1 MGIQIGP
8 LKSVNAVFLAP
19 MSGVTD
25 EPFRRLAHELGAGL
39 VVSEMV
45 ASSELVR
52 NRHDVVLKTR
62 GAGEVFPH
70 VVQLAGRE
78 AVWMAEGARMARG
91 LGADII
97 DINMGCPAKQVTN
110 GASGSALMRDLDHAL
125 TLIDAT
131 IAAVDCPVTLKM
143 RLGWD
148 DSSRNAREL
157 AVRAEQ
163 VGIAMITVHGRT
175 RCQFY
180 NGEADWRAVA
190 NVKDAV
196 SVPVIVNGDITSAE
210 DAETALARS
219 KADGVMI
226 GRGAYGRPWFPGDVA
241 RFIETGEAPEAR
253 GLEEQ
258 WSVFSRHYEDM
269 LRHYG
274 SELGIRCARKHI
286 GWYLE
291 RAAEQIPGMTGEDV
305 RAVRGRICR
314 MTDASGVLSAMEDFF
329 ADRDYRR
336 AA

>member
-8 LKSVNAVFLAP
+8 LKTANAVFLAP

-45 ASSELVR
+45 ASGELVR

-78 AVWMAEGARMARG
+78 AVWMAEGARIARD

-131 IAAVDCPVTLKM
+131 VAAVDCPVTLKM

-148 DSSRNAREL
+148 DNSRNAREL

-163 VGIAMITVHGRT
+163 AGIMMITVHGRT

-180 NGEADWRAVA
+180 NGDADWNAVA
-190 NVKDAV
+190 EVKQAV

-210 DAETALARS
+210 DVETALALSR
-219 KADGVMI
+219 ADGVMI

-241 RFIETGEAPEAR
+241 RFAETGEMPAPR
-253 GLEEQ
+253 SLEEQ
-258 WSVFSRHYEDM
+258 WSVFSRHYEAM
-269 LRHYG
+269 LSHYG

-291 RAAEQIPGMTGEDV
+291 RAAEQIPEMTAEQV
-305 RAVRGRICR
+305 RNARGHICR
-314 MTDASGVLSAMEDFF
+314 MTDASAVLSAMKGFY
-329 ADRDYRR
+329 ADRDFRK

>member
-1 MGIQIGP
+1 MGIRIGP
-8 LKSVNAVFLAP
+8 LKTANPVFLAP

-45 ASSELVR
+45 ASCELVR
-52 NRHDVVLKTR
+52 NRRDMVLKTR
-62 GAGEVFPH
+62 GAGQVWPH

-78 AVWMAEGARMARG
+78 AVWMAEGARIARS

-110 GASGSALMRDLDHAL
+110 GASGSALMRDPGHAL
-125 TLIDAT
+125 TLIEAT
-131 IAAVDCPVTLKM
+131 VAAVDCPVTLKM

-148 DSSRNAREL
+148 DSSRNARDL

-163 VGIAMITVHGRT
+163 AGIAMLTVHGRT

-180 NGEADWRAVA
+180 RGEVDWHAVA
-190 NVKDAV
+190 EVKEAV
-196 SVPVIVNGDITSAE
+196 SVPVIVNGDVTSAGQ
-210 DAETALARS
+210 AATALAHS

-226 GRGAYGRPWFPGDVA
+226 GRGACGRPWFPGGIA
-241 RFIETGEAPEAR
+241 RFIGTGEEPCAR
-253 GLEEQ
+253 DVREQ
-258 WSVFSRHYEDM
+258 WSIFARHYQDM
-269 LRHYG
+269 LVHYG
-274 SELGIRCARKHI
+274 HDRGVRCARKHI

-291 RAAEQIPGMTGEDV
+291 RAAEQNPEMAEEDI

-314 MTDASGVLSAMEDFF
+314 MTNATQVLQAMEAFYCY
-329 ADRDYRR
+329 RDHRR